1 MMTAAPAEVPMMAQ
15 LLPRGDGTFTLKP
28 RLPDAHGES
37 WIPTREAKRI
47 SGQSDSTLYRW
58 SEAGLIQA
66 RRPTATKWEF
76 ELRSLLAHMEAIKD
90 PEFWERH
97 RQAGEF
103 LKSCR
108 R

>member
-1 MMTAAPAEVPMMAQ
+1 MSTTSRTRALPRPPGHRMMTAAPAEVPMMAQ

-58 SEAGLIQA
+58 SEG
-66 RRPTATKWEF
+66 RPDPGAATNGDEV
-76 ELRSLLAHMEAIKD
+76 
-90 PEFWERH
+90 
-97 RQAGEF
+97 GV
-103 LKSCR
+103 
-108 R
+108 